1 MAEQEQEQAQPEED
15 DGREGARW
23 INRKPTSAQ
32 FGAWFDKNVSIAQG
46 LEAGDYIGGIVLI
59 PALSTGVK
67 RVKSVQNGVPVID
80 EISELAYIP
89 YAKVETRVKYFWD
102 LMQVNSERWIG
113 VIEPVEQRTPPTGS
127 DGMRAL
133 ADSLPKGFSVVSVP
147 WTQNNQPVFS
157 HYVVANY
164 HVAVYERDNYADVI
178 AGKPSLPI
186 RQGFGTK
193 QVPLSRK
200 YPDDDALM
208 KAETGAIGRALGV
221 AGIFV
226 IPGSGVATAEDML
239 EGAGAAPTAA
249 QAPGEGAQGP
259 VLPPAAEAPKTA
271 PEQVEETRESLVKK
285 LAETVQE
292 LQEFPAGVTQWTE
305 FLQQR
310 QLRRIEDAADPVLKG
325 LVKKAEKILEDHKQH
340 REQNPSPEQVEPE
353 QPTREMVPGGE

>member
-1 MAEQEQEQAQPEED
+1 MTEAEQEHQEED

-23 INRKPTSAQ
+23 INRKPTPAQ
-32 FGAWFDKNVSIAQG
+32 FAAWFNKNVSIAEG
-46 LEAGDYIGGIVLI
+46 LDGGDYIGGIVLI

-67 RVKSVQNGVPVID
+67 HVKEVRNGTPIIE

-102 LMQVNSERWIG
+102 LMEVNSERWIG
-113 VIEPVEQRTPPTGS
+113 VIEPVPQRTPATGS
-127 DGMRAL
+127 DGMKAL
-133 ADSLPKGFSVVSVP
+133 ADSLPPGFAVVSVP
-147 WTQNNQPVFS
+147 WTRNNEAVFS

-200 YPDDDALM
+200 FPDDDALM

-249 QAPGEGAQGP
+249 QAPGEGAAGP
-259 VLPPAAEAPKTA
+259 ELPPAAEAAKTPA
-271 PEQVEETRESLVKK
+271 EAVEETRESLVKK

-292 LQEFPAGVTQWTE
+292 LQAFPAGVTQWTE

-310 QLRRIEDAADPVLKG
+310 NLRRIEDAEDPVLKG
-325 LVKKAEKILEDHKQH
+325 LVKKAEKILADH
-340 REQNPSPEQVEPE
+340 REHAEKNPPPEQAPEPE
-353 QPTREMVPGGE
+353 EPTREMVPGGE